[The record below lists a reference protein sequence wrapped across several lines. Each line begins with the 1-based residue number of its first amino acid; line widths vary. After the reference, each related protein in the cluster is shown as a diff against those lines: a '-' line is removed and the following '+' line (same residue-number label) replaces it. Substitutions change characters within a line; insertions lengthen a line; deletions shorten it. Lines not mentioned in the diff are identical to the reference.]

1 MNNSP
6 RNSLDFS
13 STGLEEF
20 SSDSL
25 LEVMQEKTED
35 ESASKYV
42 LIKHDFYSSDSDHGR
57 EILADFISRLCD
69 SSYKS
74 IIIYLIDKG
83 TLLLDKSNPL
93 FGDMLQLIQKA
104 ETVIADQES
113 IDFYGMDIISNSKIL
128 IQPAGSIAEELI
140 YLSDILTLE

>member
-57 EILADFISRLCD
+57 EILAGFISRLCD

>member
-57 EILADFISRLCD
+57 EFLADFISRLCD